1 VPFAGIDTRRN
12 LAKGQAMN
20 VETILRTKG
29 RDVATIR
36 ADATIA
42 DCVRELKS
50 RDIGAL
56 VVSSNGRH
64 VDGIISER
72 DVVHALADHGGALL
86 THTIDTLMIRKVQT
100 CTPEDT
106 VGDLME
112 RMTERRIRHLPV
124 IKDGVLCGLVSIG
137 DLVKNRI
144 EEVVSEADSLRTFI
158 AS

>member
-1 VPFAGIDTRRN
+1 
-12 LAKGQAMN
+12 MN

-29 RDVATIR
+29 RAVATIR
-36 ADATIA
+36 ADASVA

-50 RDIGAL
+50 RGIGAL
-56 VVSSNGRH
+56 VVSSDGNH

-72 DVVHALADHGGALL
+72 DVVHALADHGGGLL
-86 THTIDTLMIRKVQT
+86 TLKIDALMTRRVLT
-100 CTPEDT
+100 CTPDDT

-124 IKDGVLCGLVSIG
+124 VRDGILCGLVSIG
-137 DLVKNRI
+137 DLVKNRL